1 MSEPVKQNV
10 LDVIE
15 SAGAWLKADDSIT
28 LATVVDTWGSAPVP
42 IGGQML
48 VGKDGKADAAT
59 KLETDYL
66 AQILLPSIKAQ
77 D

>member
-1 MSEPVKQNV
+1 MSEQPLISGRGTCWK
-10 LDVIE
+10 D
-15 SAGAWLKADDSIT
+15 KRSIKS
-28 LATVVDTWGSAPVP
+28 V
-42 IGGQML
+42 L

-59 KLETDYL
+59 KLECDYI

>member
-1 MSEPVKQNV
+1 MHSV
-10 LDVIE
+10 
-15 SAGAWLKADDSIT
+15 
-28 LATVVDTWGSAPVP
+28 
-42 IGGQML
+42 L

-59 KLETDYL
+59 KLECDYI